1 MIPASGCGIA
11 QSDKKRQRSVHVAGF
26 NHCCGRSSNSSDTM
40 LVILNV
46 TRFYH

>member
-1 MIPASGCGIA
+1 MISAPGCCIA
-11 QSDKKRQRSVHVAGF
+11 QADKKRQRSVHVAVF
-26 NHCCGRSSNSSDTM
+26 YHCCGRSSNSSGTM